1 MTAQPLLDVKNLTV
15 EFATRRGIV
24 KAVQHVDISVGKGE
38 TLGIVGESGSGKSV
52 TSYAV
57 MRILDR
63 AGSIA
68 EGSVMFG
75 GIDIKAASE
84 EQMRDLRG
92 REISMIFQNPRAALN
107 PIRMVGDQ
115 IEDVLRQHSQVTRND
130 RGEKAI
136 AALEAVKIARPRER
150 YHAYPF
156 ELSGGMCQRVVI
168 ALALACNPQ
177 LLIADEPTTG
187 LDVTTQKA
195 VMDLIVELTKSRG
208 LSTILITHDLGLAAA
223 YCDRVVVMEK
233 GHVVETALSADI
245 FANPQHAYTKKLM
258 RATPRL
264 GVSLRDLLPEE
275 EVAAA
280 KARELLT
287 SPRAR
292 GEVGSRSDPGEGA
305 PLHNAASDLVATPPH
320 PTPLP
325 ASGAREHAAVVADDV
340 PSATPTP
347 VIAGLDP
354 AIHHSSQD
362 SSQETMDPRVKPGGD
377 GTMRGE
383 RTPLLRIDNL
393 VKEYPRQGASAT
405 LAKLFS
411 RKPAIEPE
419 KFRAV
424 DGISFTVDH
433 GESVGLVGESGC
445 GKSTTSMMVMRLID
459 KSSGSI
465 LFDGDDIGAIAPN
478 AFARLPLRKS
488 IQMVFQDPTDSLN
501 PRFTAARAIA
511 DPIMQLGDIRGRD
524 ALRARCEELARQVGL
539 PLDLLDRF
547 PHQMSGGQKARVGIA
562 RAIAL
567 QPKLVILDEPT
578 AALDVSVQAVV
589 LNLLQD
595 LKQSLGMSYLF
606 VSHDLNVV
614 RLLCDR
620 VIVMRSGRIVEQGT
634 SEQVLGSPQDAYT
647 KELLTAIP
655 HPPLPTH

>member
-1 MTAQPLLDVKNLTV
+1 MTAQPLLDVGDLTV

-24 KAVQHVDISVGKGE
+24 KAVQHVNISVAKGE

-63 AGSIA
+63 AGKIA
-68 EGSVMFG
+68 EGSVMFS
-75 GIDIKAASE
+75 GIDVKGATE
-84 EQMRDLRG
+84 NQMRDLRG

-107 PIRMVGDQ
+107 PIRKVGDQ
-115 IEDVLRQHSQVTRND
+115 IEDVLRQHVQQATTND

-136 AALEAVKIARPRER
+136 EALEAVKIARPRER

-195 VMDLIVELTKSRG
+195 VMDLIVELTKRRG
-208 LSTILITHDLGLAAA
+208 MSTILITHDLGLAAA

-233 GHVVETALSADI
+233 GRVVETALSADI
-245 FANPQHAYTKKLM
+245 FAKPEHAYTKKLM
-258 RATPRL
+258 RATPRI

-275 EVAAA
+275 DAAA
-280 KARELLT
+280 M
-287 SPRAR
+287 
-292 GEVGSRSDPGEGA
+292 
-305 PLHNAASDLVATPPH
+305 
-320 PTPLP
+320 PTP
-325 ASGAREHAAVVADDV
+325 AAVA
-340 PSATPTP
+340 SA
-347 VIAGLDP
+347 G
-354 AIHHSSQD
+354 D
-362 SSQETMDPRVKPGGD
+362 SAK
-377 GTMRGE
+377 
-383 RTPLLRIDNL
+383 PLLLVEKL
-393 VKEYPRQGASAT
+393 VKEYPRQGATAT

-411 RKPAIEPE
+411 RKPPVELE
-419 KFRAV
+419 QFRAV
-424 DGISFTVDH
+424 DGISFSVGH

-445 GKSTTSMMVMRLID
+445 GKSTTSMMVMRLLD
-459 KSSGSI
+459 QTSGRI
-465 LFDGDDIGAIAPN
+465 MFDGDEIGGILPN

-511 DPIMQLGDIRGRD
+511 DPIMQLGDVKGRD
-524 ALRARCEELARQVGL
+524 ALRARCEELAGLVGL
-539 PLDLLDRF
+539 PVNLLDRF
-547 PHQMSGGQKARVGIA
+547 PHQLSGGQKARVGIA

-567 QPKLVILDEPT
+567 HPKLVVLDEPT

-595 LKQSLGMSYLF
+595 LKQSMGMSYLF

-620 VIVMRSGRIVEQGT
+620 VIVMRSGRIVEQGS
-634 SEQVLGSPQDAYT
+634 SESVLGNPQDAYT

-655 HPPLPTH
+655 HPPLPVH